1 MVLYSNWIKNGLKS
15 RQMSMSPVF
24 QIFCPLFR
32 FHVYFSVKRRFQ
44 FSMKTTLNSQSQDL
58 GMMSTGTK
66 TSLRPPLQKSM
77 TISTASNHREVHS
90 STNSSIHNSNNDVG
104 QVWTCLNFVDILFC
118 WLTVDMFFLKQ
129 NLCVGSNTFFAQQV
143 NPVKN
148 STL

>member
-1 MVLYSNWIKNGLKS
+1 MP
-15 RQMSMSPVF
+15 MSPVF

-129 NLCVGSNTFFAQQV
+129 NLCVGSNTFFCPTGQ
-143 NPVKN
+143 PYKKFYTF
-148 STL
+148 SK